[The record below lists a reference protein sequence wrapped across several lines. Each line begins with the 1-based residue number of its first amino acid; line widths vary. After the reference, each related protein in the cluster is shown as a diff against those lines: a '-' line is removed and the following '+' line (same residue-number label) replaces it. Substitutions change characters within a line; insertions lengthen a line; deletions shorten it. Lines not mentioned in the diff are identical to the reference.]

1 MFVEL
6 KHFANLSLSCLQSL
20 LETEPCEEHYKTS
33 QSPLS
38 NFRRRTTG
46 VRPTLTPRHSE
57 RALLSDSTSSSERNS
72 LGRLSGLVRWFRGT
86 PKEASSIDLEIGSLN
101 PEISSTFMR
110 HASLKIQRGRSSDGI
125 GRSIQRAKRRVERRL
140 NRFGGIVK
148 GKKKVGGIEETADYS
163 RRSSSDMCDG
173 PRESEVV
180 ILKERKLV
188 PIEPVRVGMLRLSF
202 LLETCAPGTFPD
214 PQLIAAVL
222 DLVSTAV

>member
-1 MFVEL
+1 M
-6 KHFANLSLSCLQSL
+6 QSL
-20 LETEPCEEHYKTS
+20 LETEPCEEHYKSS

-46 VRPTLTPRHSE
+46 IRPMLTPRHSE

-72 LGRLSGLVRWFRGT
+72 LGRLSGLVRWFRGA

-101 PEISSTFMR
+101 PEVSSTFMR
-110 HASLKIQRGRSSDGI
+110 HASMKIQRGRSSDGVV

-140 NRFGGIVK
+140 GRFGGIVK
-148 GKKKVGGIEETADYS
+148 GKKKVGGTEETADFS

-180 ILKERKLV
+180 VLKERKLI
-188 PIEPVRVGMLRLSF
+188 PLEPVRGGMLRLSF
-202 LLETCAPGTFPD
+202 ILDTCAPGSFPD
-214 PQLIAAVL
+214 PQLVAAVL
-222 DLVSTAV
+222 DLVSKFLFKKL

>member
-1 MFVEL
+1 M
-6 KHFANLSLSCLQSL
+6 
-20 LETEPCEEHYKTS
+20 
-33 QSPLS
+33 
-38 NFRRRTTG
+38 
-46 VRPTLTPRHSE
+46 TPRHSE

-101 PEISSTFMR
+101 PEISSSFMR

-148 GKKKVGGIEETADYS
+148 GKKKVGGIEETADFS

-188 PIEPVRVGMLRLSF
+188 PTDPVRVGMLRLSF
-202 LLETCAPGTFPD
+202 LLETCAPGSFPD
-214 PQLIAAVL
+214 SQLVAAVL
-222 DLVSTAV
+222 DLVSKIYLRYLVNHLI

>member
-1 MFVEL
+1 
-6 KHFANLSLSCLQSL
+6 
-20 LETEPCEEHYKTS
+20 
-33 QSPLS
+33 
-38 NFRRRTTG
+38 
-46 VRPTLTPRHSE
+46 
-57 RALLSDSTSSSERNS
+57 
-72 LGRLSGLVRWFRGT
+72 
-86 PKEASSIDLEIGSLN
+86 
-101 PEISSTFMR
+101 MR

-222 DLVSTAV
+222 DLVSCSVVIFKRFL

>member
-1 MFVEL
+1 
-6 KHFANLSLSCLQSL
+6 
-20 LETEPCEEHYKTS
+20 
-33 QSPLS
+33 
-38 NFRRRTTG
+38 
-46 VRPTLTPRHSE
+46 LTPRHSE

-148 GKKKVGGIEETADYS
+148 GKKKVGGIEETADFS

-180 ILKERKLV
+180 IHSSTISM
-188 PIEPVRVGMLRLSF
+188 PSWPSAWIP
-202 LLETCAPGTFPD
+202 APCCRH
-214 PQLIAAVL
+214 
-222 DLVSTAV
+222 